1 MKRSNILGIL
11 FVIVGVTF
19 ATLALAATMSMDKSP
34 HLALG
39 LVTAL
44 AALAALAGGWRQ
56 LRDAGTPQE
65 ILDRTPPRTPR
76 SSAASSEDASVP
88 KPEADVRAEATP

>member
-1 MKRSNILGIL
+1 MNRSNILGIL
-11 FVIVGVTF
+11 LVIVGVAF

-44 AALAALAGGWRQ
+44 AALAALGGGWRQ
-56 LRDAGTPQE
+56 LRDAGTPRDVF
-65 ILDRTPPRTPR
+65 DRTPPPR
-76 SSAASSEDASVP
+76 PAPSPASSEGASIPRPKSPLRADAAP
-88 KPEADVRAEATP
+88 